1 MKKKKSYTGENNTM
15 AVANNNNNSVFSD
28 RKYFVFPQPNQ
39 NGIPLKKGDF
49 SGALVR
55 VRFVPR
61 RETKTVRKQK
71 RAREK

>member
-1 MKKKKSYTGENNTM
+1 M
-15 AVANNNNNSVFSD
+15 AANNNNNSVFSD
-28 RKYFVFPQPNQ
+28 RKYFVFTQPNQ

-61 RETKTVRKQK
+61 ETKTVRKQK